1 MKGMELLGWSFYM
14 SEIKNIIEKI
24 KMLASLK
31 EEVSKYAK
39 VKQSGSRYVALC
51 PFPDHKEKTP
61 SFTIDEKLGLF
72 HCFGCHRGGDIFK
85 FYEIME
91 NYTFY
96 ETLEFLAKKYGIDLP
111 KKKKTPEE
119 FGKYDIEK
127 VLRAVLELYKRE
139 FFKENSKGKE
149 YFLSRNFTEKEA
161 KEWEIGYAP
170 EEYGFIKDKLGEK
183 FSEEELYKA
192 GVYAKGERG
201 NYYERFRGRLIFP
214 IYSINNK
221 LLGFAGRILT
231 KDLPKYINTQE
242 TVSFKKGRILFGLN
256 KAKNA
261 IVQKESVIIVEGYF
275 DCLRLWQRGFLN
287 AVATMGTA
295 LSSDHCLILKKYA
308 KKIFLCFDGDSAGQ
322 SAALAAIKTLLPFG
336 LDIQLIFL
344 EEGEDPDTFALKG
357 GKEAFEK
364 KLLESINFFNF
375 LFEREFYDNISKF
388 SPYEKSE
395 KVKKIME
402 YLDLVQDSLLRINFI
417 TELSDRTGV
426 PLNVLTQKEIQ
437 INYSTKTEDKELP
450 NGEKIFL
457 AGIIKN
463 EKVREK
469 YLNEIESDM
478 FQDPSLKKM
487 VEFITKKK
495 VDNFKNFIHSII
507 ENFNEESDLI
517 SEILMLDENVEIDKI
532 WIILKERFL
541 KRKLKEVSQKLKN
554 AKKEEM
560 EPILRE
566 QMEILQ
572 KIKILKYK
580 RS

>member
-1 MKGMELLGWSFYM
+1 M
-14 SEIKNIIEKI
+14 SELKSTVEKI
-24 KMLASLK
+24 KMVVSLK
-31 EEVSKYAK
+31 EEVSNYTKI
-39 VKQSGSRYVALC
+39 KQSGSRFVALC

-111 KKKKTPEE
+111 KRKRTPEE
-119 FGKYDIEK
+119 FGKYDVEK
-127 VLRAVLELYKRE
+127 VLKAVLELYKRE

-149 YFLSRNFTEKEA
+149 YFLSRNFTEREA
-161 KEWEIGYAP
+161 KDWEIGYAP
-170 EEYGFIKDKLGEK
+170 EKYGFIKDKLKDK
-183 FSEEELYKA
+183 FSDEELFKA
-192 GVYAKGERG
+192 GVYAKGEKG

-242 TVSFKKGRILFGLN
+242 TLSFKKGRILFGLN

-261 IVQKESVIIVEGYF
+261 IVQKGSVIIVEGYF
-275 DCLRLWQRGFLN
+275 DCFRLWQRGFLN

-364 KLLESINFFNF
+364 KLKESINFFNF
-375 LFEREFYDNISKF
+375 LFKREFYDNISKF
-388 SPYEKSE
+388 SPYERSE

-402 YLDLVQDSLLRINFI
+402 YLGLVQDSLLRVNFI
-417 TELSDRTGV
+417 TELSDRTGI
-426 PLNVLTQKEIQ
+426 PFNLLTQKNIQ
-437 INYSTKTEDKELP
+437 INSSAKPEDKELP
-450 NGEKIFL
+450 DGEKIFL

-469 YLNEIESDM
+469 YFNELEAEI
-478 FQDPSLKKM
+478 FQDPNLKKIA
-487 VEFITKKK
+487 EFIIQKK
-495 VDNFKNFIHSII
+495 VDNFENFIHSII
-507 ENFNEESDLI
+507 EHFNGESDLI
-517 SEILMLDENVEIDKI
+517 SEILMLEENVEIDKI
-532 WIILKERFL
+532 WNILKERFL
-541 KRKLKEVSQKLKN
+541 KRKLKEISQKLKD
-554 AKKEEM
+554 AKKEEL
-560 EPILRE
+560 EPILKE

-572 KIKILKYK
+572 KIKVLKYN